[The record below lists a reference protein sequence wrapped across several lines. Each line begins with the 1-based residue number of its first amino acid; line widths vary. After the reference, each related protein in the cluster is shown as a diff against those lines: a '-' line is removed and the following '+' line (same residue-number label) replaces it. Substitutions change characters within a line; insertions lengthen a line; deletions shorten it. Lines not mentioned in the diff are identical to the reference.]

1 MRIRVIKGTI
11 KRRLLVNFRA
21 DPQFVQRLLP
31 QPFRPK
37 LHRGYSVVGICLI
50 RLEQMRAA
58 GLPRIIGFSSENAAH
73 RVAVEWND
81 EIGTLREGVFV
92 PRRDTGAIINRLAA
106 ELIFPGARQISAN
119 QILASQC
126 LRAKLVTVRIPGAI
140 VWPSNG

>member
-81 EIGTLREGVFV
+81 EIGTLREDVFI
-92 PRRDTGAIINRLAA
+92 PRRGAIINPGRLDASFRA
-106 ELIFPGARQISAN
+106 NADKSAQTKSLPHN
-119 QILASQC
+119 TWMLN
-126 LRAKLVTVRIPGAI
+126 
-140 VWPSNG
+140 W